1 MINNYFSKFENKGI
15 PFMDGRTKGNISS
28 LVGEVLH
35 VEDFGFIAQE
45 GSTYPVI
52 AFKEHPTAFYFGGAV
67 LNDILSQVDR
77 DGMRD
82 ELVEQPIVLKM
93 MTSKRGRTYMSVD
106 FVEA

>member
-1 MINNYFSKFENKGI
+1 MANNYFTKFTNKGI

-35 VEDFGFIAQE
+35 IEDFGFIAQE
-45 GSTYPVI
+45 GATYPVI
-52 AFKEHPTAFYFGGAV
+52 AFKEHPTDFYFGGAV

-82 ELVEQPIVLKM
+82 ALKMQPITLKM
-93 MTSKRGRTYMSVD
+93 SMSKKGRTYMN
-106 FVEA
+106 VEFIEA

>member
-1 MINNYFSKFENKGI
+1 MVNNYFSKFANKGI

-35 VEDFGFIAQE
+35 VEDFGFISQE

-52 AFKEHPTAFYFGGAV
+52 AFKEHPTDFYFGGAV
-67 LNDILSQVDR
+67 LNDILTQVDR
-77 DGMRD
+77 DGMR
-82 ELVEQPIVLKM
+82 EALKTQPLTLKM
-93 MTSKRGRTYMSVD
+93 SMSKKGRPYMNVE

>member
-1 MINNYFSKFENKGI
+1 MVNKYFEKFVNKGI

-35 VEDFGFIAQE
+35 IEDFGFINQE

-52 AFKEHPTAFYFGGAV
+52 AFAEHPDEFYFGGAV
-67 LNDILSQVDR
+67 LNDILIQVDR

-82 ELVEQPIVLKM
+82 ELKMQPIMLKM
-93 MTSKRGRTYMSVD
+93 AQSKRGRTYMSVE
-106 FVEA
+106 FTAA

>member
-1 MINNYFSKFENKGI
+1 MVNNYFEKFTNKGI

-35 VEDFGFIAQE
+35 IEDFGFINQE

-52 AFKEHPTAFYFGGAV
+52 AFVEHPSEFYFGGAV
-67 LNDILSQVDR
+67 LNDILTQVDH

-82 ELVEQPIVLKM
+82 ELKMQPIALKM
-93 MTSKRGRTYMSVD
+93 VQSKRGRTYMSVE

>member
-1 MINNYFSKFENKGI
+1 MANNYFAKFANKGI

-35 VEDFGFIAQE
+35 IEDFGFINQE

-52 AFKEHPTAFYFGGAV
+52 AFAEHPAEFYFGGAV
-67 LNDILSQVDR
+67 LNDILIQVDR
-77 DGMRD
+77 DGMRE
-82 ELVEQPIVLKM
+82 ELKSQPIVLKM
-93 MTSKRGRTYMSVD
+93 SQSKRGRTYMGVD

>member
-1 MINNYFSKFENKGI
+1 MVNNYFAKFANKGI
-15 PFMDGRTKGNISS
+15 PFMDGRTKGNIAS

-35 VEDFGFIAQE
+35 IVDFGFINQE

-52 AFKEHPTAFYFGGAV
+52 AFAEHPSEFYFGGAV

-77 DGMRD
+77 DGMRE
-82 ELVEQPIVLKM
+82 ELKTQPIALKM
-93 MTSKRGRTYMSVD
+93 AQSKRGRTYMSVE

>member
-1 MINNYFSKFENKGI
+1 MVNNYFEKFSNKGI

-35 VEDFGFIAQE
+35 IEDFGFINQE

-52 AFKEHPTAFYFGGAV
+52 AFTEHPNDFYFGGAV
-67 LNDILSQVDR
+67 LNDILNQVDH

-82 ELVEQPIVLKM
+82 ELKMQPIALKM
-93 MTSKRGRTYMSVD
+93 VQSKRGRTYMSVE